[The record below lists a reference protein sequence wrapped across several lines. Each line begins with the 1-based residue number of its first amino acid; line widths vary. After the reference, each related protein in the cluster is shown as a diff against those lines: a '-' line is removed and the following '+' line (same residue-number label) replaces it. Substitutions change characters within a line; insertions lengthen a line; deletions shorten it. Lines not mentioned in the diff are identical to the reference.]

1 MRLCGL
7 AAVDPAKSYLLQT
20 TKHVRFGLIPLK
32 KSELQVFNQYFQ
44 AETREVVSR
53 RFRNLADRKE
63 FGEFSEVL
71 CGCCQE
77 EFIACATRTS

>member
-1 MRLCGL
+1 MPATLPISRQK
-7 AAVDPAKSYLLQT
+7 VDVIRMVVDVQS
-20 TKHVRFGLIPLK
+20 GLIPLK

-53 RFRNLADRKE
+53 RFRNLADRRE